1 MLLEVCLEFKKKAK
15 LNFLKKEENLSIY
28 ATKSID
34 ALKLKEEADDIRPA
48 YFHDIDRIIHSL
60 SYTRYMD
67 KTQVFVRNE
76 NNHISKRITHVQLVS
91 KIARTIGRALNLNE
105 DLIEAIALGHD
116 IGHTPLGHE
125 GEAMLNDISLRELGE
140 YFGHNIQSVRHLM
153 EVDGNGEGLNLS
165 VQVLDGIMC
174 HNGEILSPKYEPCIK
189 TVEEFLSEYKS
200 SYKDMKAFNKNRP
213 MTLEGCV
220 VRISDVIGYIG
231 RDIEDA
237 IMIGK
242 IKREV
247 IPTEISDVLGTTNKD
262 IVNTIILDII
272 NNSLDKNYI
281 EMSEPVFTA
290 LFKLKKFNYDNIYKF
305 SLTDEEKAYYRDG
318 MNRIYKRYLN
328 DIKTNNTESI
338 IYKFLVDKSDN
349 YLNNTDD
356 KRKVIDFIAGMTDDL
371 FLKEIAR

>member
-1 MLLEVCLEFKKKAK
+1 MNNIEKAK

-34 ALKLKEEADDIRPA
+34 ALKLKEEVDDIRPA

-67 KTQVFVRNE
+67 KTQVYVRNE

-272 NNSLDKNYI
+272 NNSVDKNYI
-281 EMSEPVFTA
+281 EMSEPVFNA

-305 SLTDEEKAYYRDG
+305 SLTNEEKAYYRDG

-328 DIKTNNTESI
+328 DINTNNTESI